1 MKHFNARIILLTV
14 LMSMVGTK
22 VSAADIAVQNTDGI
36 TIYYNFINDG
46 TELEVTEMP
55 TSNKYT
61 GDIVI
66 PETVTYEGNVYKVTR
81 IGKQAFHG
89 DDLTSVVIPNSVTT
103 IAKEA
108 FYACYKMTSVTIG
121 NSVTTIEEAAFNG
134 CRVLETLTIPSSV
147 TSIEKGAFAGCAI
160 TSLVIEDAPVSL
172 GYNAFGTCK
181 NLVSVDLGN
190 NIKIIGS
197 NAFYDCDKL
206 PSITIPNS
214 VTEIGDWAFNWCD
227 ELMEVISL
235 IETPFETP
243 TYVFN
248 DDNYNKATLYVPK
261 GKLSLYK
268 EVTCWKRFKNIVEM
282 AGEYCYLTLKD
293 GTSGC
298 MKLLVKRGTSHTVAI
313 EAEEG
318 WKVTS
323 VTYNDEDITSSLDEE
338 NQFTTPAI
346 TADAVLRVVYTQDTK
361 VASLAN
367 DDINILAVS
376 GGLWIDGATKDAV
389 CQVFATDGKLLKSVR
404 LTNSRTFVSL
414 DAGQV
419 YIVKVGDKTM
429 KAAL

>member
-1 MKHFNARIILLTV
+1 MKHFNAKIILLTL
-14 LMSMVGTK
+14 LMCMVGTK
-22 VSAADIAVQNTDGI
+22 VSAADIAVQNGDGV
-36 TIYYNFINDG
+36 TIYYNFINNG
-46 TELEVTEMP
+46 TELEVTYMP
-55 TSNKYT
+55 NSEKYA

-66 PETVTYEGNVYKVTR
+66 PETVSYEGKEYKVTR
-81 IGKQAFHG
+81 IGEQAFHG
-89 DDLTSVVIPNSVTT
+89 DDLTSVVIPNSVIT

-108 FYACYKMTSVTIG
+108 FNACYKLTSVTIG
-121 NSVTTIEEAAFNG
+121 NSVTTIEEKAFNT
-134 CRVLETLTIPSSV
+134 CRSLTSLTIPRSV

-172 GYNAFGTCK
+172 GYQAFANCK

-197 NAFYDCDKL
+197 YAFYDCDKL

-323 VTYNDEDITSSLDEE
+323 VTYNDEDVTSSLDEE

-346 TADAVLRVVYTQDTK
+346 TTDAVLRVVYTQDTK

-376 GGLWIDGATKDAV
+376 GGLWIDGATKDTV
-389 CQVFATDGKLLKSVR
+389 CQVFATDGKLLKTVR

>member
-1 MKHFNARIILLTV
+1 MRNLNVKLILLTV
-14 LMSMVGTK
+14 LLSIVGTK
-22 VSAADIAVQNTDGI
+22 VSAADIAVQNGDGV
-36 TIYYNFINDG
+36 TIYYNFINNG
-46 TELEVTEMP
+46 AELEVTEMP
-55 TSNKYT
+55 NSEKYA

-66 PETVTYEGNVYKVTR
+66 PETVSYEGKEYKVTR
-81 IGKQAFHG
+81 IGEKAFHG

-108 FYACYKMTSVTIG
+108 FNTCYKLTSVTIG

-147 TSIEKGAFAGCAI
+147 TSIEKGAFAGCGI

-190 NIKIIGS
+190 NIKIIGA

-282 AGEYCYLTLKD
+282 AGDYCYLTLKYAE
-293 GTSGC
+293 TGC
-298 MKLLVKRGTSHTVAI
+298 MKLLVKRGASHTIAI

-318 WKVTS
+318 WKVSS
-323 VTYNDEDITSSLDEE
+323 VTYNDEDVTSSLDEE

-346 TADAVLRVVYTQDTK
+346 TADAVLRAVYSKDTQVESIENK
-361 VASLAN
+361 NVN
-367 DDINILAVS
+367 VKAVK
-376 GGLWIDGATKDAV
+376 GGLWIDGAKENSV
-389 CQVFATDGKLLKSVR
+389 CQVFTTDGKLLKTLR
-404 LTNSRTFVSL
+404 ITNNKTFVSL
-414 DAGQV
+414 NDGQV
-419 YIVKVGDKTM
+419 YIVKVGEKTL
-429 KAAL
+429 KAAF

>member
-1 MKHFNARIILLTV
+1 MKHFNAKIILLTL
-14 LMSMVGTK
+14 LMCMVGTK
-22 VSAADIAVQNTDGI
+22 VSAADIAVQNGDGV
-36 TIYYNFINDG
+36 TIYYNFINNG
-46 TELEVTEMP
+46 TELEVTYMP
-55 TSNKYT
+55 NSEKYA

-66 PETVTYEGNVYKVTR
+66 PETVSYEGKEYKVTR
-81 IGKQAFHG
+81 IGEQAFHG
-89 DDLTSVVIPNSVTT
+89 DDPTSIVIPNSVIT

-108 FYACYKMTSVTIG
+108 FNACYKLTSVTIG
-121 NSVTTIEEAAFNG
+121 NSVTTIEEKAFNT
-134 CRVLETLTIPSSV
+134 CRSLTSLTIPRSV

-172 GYNAFGTCK
+172 GYQAFANCK

-197 NAFYDCDKL
+197 YAFYDCDKL

-268 EVTCWKRFKNIVEM
+268 EVTCWKRFKNILEM

-323 VTYNDEDITSSLDEE
+323 VTYNDEDVTSSLDEE

-346 TADAVLRVVYTQDTK
+346 TTDAVLRVVYTQDTK

-376 GGLWIDGATKDAV
+376 GGLWIDGATKDTV
-389 CQVFATDGKLLKSVR
+389 CQVFATDGKLLKTVR

-414 DAGQV
+414 DASQV

>member
-1 MKHFNARIILLTV
+1 MKQLKVKFILLTI

-46 TELEVTEMP
+46 TELEVTYMP
-55 TSNKYT
+55 TSEKYA

-66 PETVTYEGNVYKVTR
+66 PETVSYEGKEYKVTR
-81 IGKQAFHG
+81 IGEQAFHG
-89 DDLTSVVIPNSVTT
+89 DDPTSIVIPNSVIT

-108 FYACYKMTSVTIG
+108 FHGCYKLTSVTIG
-121 NSVTTIEEAAFNG
+121 NSVTTIEEAAFNT
-134 CRVLETLTIPSSV
+134 CRSLTSLTIPRSV

-197 NAFYDCDKL
+197 HAFYDCDKL

-282 AGEYCYLTLKD
+282 AGEYCYLTLKYAE
-293 GTSGC
+293 TGC
-298 MKLLVKRGTSHTVAI
+298 MKLLVKRGTSHTIAI
-313 EAEEG
+313 DPEEG
-318 WKVTS
+318 WKVSS
-323 VTYNDEDITSSLDEE
+323 VTYNDEDVTSSLDEN

-346 TADAVLRVVYTQDTK
+346 TADAVLRAVYSQDTR
-361 VASLAN
+361 VAGVAKYDVN
-367 DDINILAVS
+367 MIAVS
-376 GGLWIDGATKDAV
+376 GGLWIEGAPKDSV
-389 CQVFATDGKLLKSVR
+389 CQVFSTDGKLLKTVCI
-404 LTNSRTFVSL
+404 TNSRTFVSL
-414 DAGQV
+414 NEGQV

>member
-1 MKHFNARIILLTV
+1 MKHPNVKLILLTV
-14 LMSMVGTK
+14 LMSMVGTR
-22 VSAADIAVQNTDGI
+22 VSAADIAVQNADGV
-36 TIYYNFINDG
+36 TIYYNYING
-46 TELEVTEMP
+46 GAELEVTEMP
-55 TSNKYT
+55 TSKKYT

-66 PETVTYEGNVYKVTR
+66 PETVSYEGKEYKVTR
-81 IGKQAFHG
+81 IGEQAFHG
-89 DDLTSVVIPNSVTT
+89 DDPTSVVIPNSVTT

-134 CRVLETLTIPSSV
+134 CRVLETITIPRSV
-147 TSIEKGAFAGCAI
+147 TSIGKGAFAGCAI
-160 TSLVIEDAPVSL
+160 TSLVIDDAPVSL

-197 NAFYDCDKL
+197 HAFYDCDKL

-261 GKLSLYK
+261 GKLSQYK
-268 EVTCWKRFKNIVEM
+268 EVTCWKKFKNIVEM
-282 AGEYCYLTLKD
+282 AGDYCYLTLKYAE
-293 GTSGC
+293 TGC
-298 MKLLVKRGTSHTVAI
+298 MKLLVKRGTSHTIAI
-313 EAEEG
+313 EPEED
-318 WKVTS
+318 WKVSS
-323 VTYNDEDITSSLDEE
+323 VTYNDEDVTSSLDEN

-346 TADAVLRVVYTQDTK
+346 TADAVLHAVYVQDTQ
-361 VASLAN
+361 VSRIVN
-367 DDINILAVS
+367 DNVNIKAVN
-376 GGLWIDGATKDAV
+376 GGLWIDGATENAV
-389 CQVFATDGKLLKSVR
+389 CQVFATDGKLLKSVKI
-404 LTNSRTFVSL
+404 TNSRTFVNL
-414 DAGQV
+414 KEGQV
-419 YIVKVGDKTM
+419 YIVKVEGKTL

>member
-1 MKHFNARIILLTV
+1 MKHFNAKIILLTL
-14 LMSMVGTK
+14 LMCMVGTK
-22 VSAADIAVQNTDGI
+22 VSAADIAVQNGDGV
-36 TIYYNFINDG
+36 TIYYNFINNG
-46 TELEVTEMP
+46 TELEVTYMP
-55 TSNKYT
+55 NSEKYA

-66 PETVTYEGNVYKVTR
+66 PETVSYEGKEYKVTR
-81 IGKQAFHG
+81 IGEQAFHG
-89 DDLTSVVIPNSVTT
+89 DDPTSIVIPNSVIT

-108 FYACYKMTSVTIG
+108 FNGCYKLTSVTIG
-121 NSVTTIEEAAFNG
+121 NSVTTIEEKAFNT
-134 CRVLETLTIPSSV
+134 CRSLTSLTIPRSV

-172 GYNAFGTCK
+172 GYQAFATCK

-197 NAFYDCDKL
+197 YAFYDCDKL

-323 VTYNDEDITSSLDEE
+323 VTYNDEDVTSSLDEE

-346 TADAVLRVVYTQDTK
+346 TTDAVLRVVYTQDTK

-376 GGLWIDGATKDAV
+376 GGLWIDGATKDTV
-389 CQVFATDGKLLKSVR
+389 CQVFATDGKLLKTVR

-414 DAGQV
+414 DASQV

>member
-1 MKHFNARIILLTV
+1 MRNLNVKLILLTV
-14 LMSMVGTK
+14 LLSIVGTK
-22 VSAADIAVQNTDGI
+22 VSAADIAVQNGDGV
-36 TIYYNFINDG
+36 TIYYNFINNG
-46 TELEVTEMP
+46 AELEVTEMP
-55 TSNKYT
+55 NSEKYA

-108 FYACYKMTSVTIG
+108 FYACYKLTSVTIG

-147 TSIEKGAFAGCAI
+147 TSIEKGAFAGCGI

-190 NIKIIGS
+190 NIKIIGA

-261 GKLSLYK
+261 GKVSLYK

-282 AGEYCYLTLKD
+282 AGDYCYLTLKYAE
-293 GTSGC
+293 TGC
-298 MKLLVKRGTSHTVAI
+298 MKLLVKRGASHTIAI

-318 WKVTS
+318 WKVSS
-323 VTYNDEDITSSLDEE
+323 VTYNDEDVTSSLDEE

-346 TADAVLRVVYTQDTK
+346 TADAVLRAVYSKDTQVESIENK
-361 VASLAN
+361 NVN
-367 DDINILAVS
+367 VKAVK
-376 GGLWIDGATKDAV
+376 GGLWIDGAKENSV
-389 CQVFATDGKLLKSVR
+389 CQVFTTDGKLLKTLR
-404 LTNSRTFVSL
+404 ITNNKTFVSL
-414 DAGQV
+414 NDGQV
-419 YIVKVGDKTM
+419 YIVKVGEKTL
-429 KAAL
+429 KAAF

>member
-1 MKHFNARIILLTV
+1 MKHFNAKIILLTL
-14 LMSMVGTK
+14 LMCMVGTK
-22 VSAADIAVQNTDGI
+22 VSAADIAVQNGDGV
-36 TIYYNFINDG
+36 TIYYNFINNG
-46 TELEVTEMP
+46 TELEVTYMP
-55 TSNKYT
+55 NSEKYA

-66 PETVTYEGNVYKVTR
+66 PETVSYEGKEYKVTR
-81 IGKQAFHG
+81 IGEQAFHG
-89 DDLTSVVIPNSVTT
+89 DDLTSVVIPNSVIT

-108 FYACYKMTSVTIG
+108 FNACYKLTSVTIG
-121 NSVTTIEEAAFNG
+121 NSMTTIEEKAFNT
-134 CRVLETLTIPSSV
+134 CRSLTSLTIPRSV

-172 GYNAFGTCK
+172 GYQAFANCK

-197 NAFYDCDKL
+197 YAFYDCDKL

-323 VTYNDEDITSSLDEE
+323 VTYNDEDVTSSLDEE

-346 TADAVLRVVYTQDTK
+346 TTDAVLRVVYTQDTK

-376 GGLWIDGATKDAV
+376 GGLWIDGATKDTV
-389 CQVFATDGKLLKSVR
+389 CQVFATDGKLLKTVR

-419 YIVKVGDKTM
+419 YIVKVEDKTM

>member
-1 MKHFNARIILLTV
+1 MKHFNAKIILLTL
-14 LMSMVGTK
+14 LMCMVGTK
-22 VSAADIAVQNTDGI
+22 VSAADIAVQNGDGV
-36 TIYYNFINDG
+36 TIYYNFINNG
-46 TELEVTEMP
+46 TELEVTYMP
-55 TSNKYT
+55 NSEKYA

-66 PETVTYEGNVYKVTR
+66 PETVSYEGKEYKVTR
-81 IGKQAFHG
+81 IGEQAFHG
-89 DDLTSVVIPNSVTT
+89 DDLTSIVIPNSVIT

-108 FYACYKMTSVTIG
+108 FNACYKLTSVTIG
-121 NSVTTIEEAAFNG
+121 NSVTTIEEKAFNT
-134 CRVLETLTIPSSV
+134 CRSLTSLTIPRSV

-172 GYNAFGTCK
+172 GYQAFANCK

-197 NAFYDCDKL
+197 YAFYDCDKL

-323 VTYNDEDITSSLDEE
+323 VTYNDEDVTSSLDEE

-346 TADAVLRVVYTQDTK
+346 TTDAVLRVVYTQDTK

-376 GGLWIDGATKDAV
+376 GGLWIDGATKDTV
-389 CQVFATDGKLLKSVR
+389 CQVFATDGKLLKTVR

>member
-1 MKHFNARIILLTV
+1 MKHFNAKIILLTL
-14 LMSMVGTK
+14 LMCMVGTK
-22 VSAADIAVQNTDGI
+22 VSAADIAVQNGDGV
-36 TIYYNFINDG
+36 TIYYNFINNG
-46 TELEVTEMP
+46 TELEVTYMP
-55 TSNKYT
+55 NSEKYA

-66 PETVTYEGNVYKVTR
+66 PETVSYEGKEYKVTR
-81 IGKQAFHG
+81 IGEQAFHG
-89 DDLTSVVIPNSVTT
+89 DDLTSVVIPNSVIT

-108 FYACYKMTSVTIG
+108 FNACYKLTSVTIG
-121 NSVTTIEEAAFNG
+121 NSVTTIEEKAFNT
-134 CRVLETLTIPSSV
+134 CRSLTSLTIPSSV

-172 GYNAFGTCK
+172 GYQAFANCK

-197 NAFYDCDKL
+197 YAFYDCDKL

-268 EVTCWKRFKNIVEM
+268 EFTCWKRFKNIVEM

-323 VTYNDEDITSSLDEE
+323 VTYNDEDVTSSLDEE

-346 TADAVLRVVYTQDTK
+346 TTDAVLRVVYTQDTR
-361 VASLAN
+361 VASLQN

-376 GGLWIDGATKDAV
+376 GGLWIDGATKDTV
-389 CQVFATDGKLLKSVR
+389 CQVFATDGKLLKTVR

>member
-1 MKHFNARIILLTV
+1 MKQLKVKFILLTI

-108 FYACYKMTSVTIG
+108 FYTCYKMTSVTIG

-172 GYNAFGTCK
+172 GYQAFATCK

-197 NAFYDCDKL
+197 HAFYDCDKL

-235 IETPFETP
+235 IESMRS
-243 TYVFN
+243 N
-248 DDNYNKATLYVPK
+248 NLYV
-261 GKLSLYK
+261 
-268 EVTCWKRFKNIVEM
+268 
-282 AGEYCYLTLKD
+282 
-293 GTSGC
+293 
-298 MKLLVKRGTSHTVAI
+298 
-313 EAEEG
+313 
-318 WKVTS
+318 
-323 VTYNDEDITSSLDEE
+323 IT
-338 NQFTTPAI
+338 Q
-346 TADAVLRVVYTQDTK
+346 
-361 VASLAN
+361 
-367 DDINILAVS
+367 IN
-376 GGLWIDGATKDAV
+376 
-389 CQVFATDGKLLKSVR
+389 
-404 LTNSRTFVSL
+404 
-414 DAGQV
+414 
-419 YIVKVGDKTM
+419 GD
-429 KAAL
+429 

>member
-1 MKHFNARIILLTV
+1 MKHFNAKIILLTL
-14 LMSMVGTK
+14 LMCMVGTK
-22 VSAADIAVQNTDGI
+22 VSAADIAVQNGDGV
-36 TIYYNFINDG
+36 TIYYNFINNG
-46 TELEVTEMP
+46 TELEVTYMP
-55 TSNKYT
+55 NSEKYA

-66 PETVTYEGNVYKVTR
+66 PETVSYEGKEYKVTR
-81 IGKQAFHG
+81 IGEQAFHG
-89 DDLTSVVIPNSVTT
+89 DDPTSIVIPNSVIT

-108 FYACYKMTSVTIG
+108 FNACYKLTSVTIG
-121 NSVTTIEEAAFNG
+121 NSVTTIEERAFNT
-134 CRVLETLTIPSSV
+134 CRSLTSLTIPRSV

-172 GYNAFGTCK
+172 GYQAFANCK

-197 NAFYDCDKL
+197 YAFYDCDKL

-323 VTYNDEDITSSLDEE
+323 VTYNDEDVTSSLDEE

-346 TADAVLRVVYTQDTK
+346 TTDAVLRVVYTQDTK

-376 GGLWIDGATKDAV
+376 GGLWIDGATKDTV
-389 CQVFATDGKLLKSVR
+389 CQVFATDGKLLKTVR

-414 DAGQV
+414 DASQV

>member
-1 MKHFNARIILLTV
+1 MKHFNAKIILLTL
-14 LMSMVGTK
+14 LMCMVGTK
-22 VSAADIAVQNTDGI
+22 VSAADIAVQNGDGV
-36 TIYYNFINDG
+36 TIYYNFINNG
-46 TELEVTEMP
+46 TELEVTYMP
-55 TSNKYT
+55 NSEKYA

-66 PETVTYEGNVYKVTR
+66 PETVFYEGKEYKVTR
-81 IGKQAFHG
+81 IGEQAFHG
-89 DDLTSVVIPNSVTT
+89 DDLTSVVIPNSVIT

-108 FYACYKMTSVTIG
+108 FNACYKLTSVTIG
-121 NSVTTIEEAAFNG
+121 NSVTTIEEKAFNT
-134 CRVLETLTIPSSV
+134 CRSLTSLTIPRSV

-172 GYNAFGTCK
+172 GYQAFANCK

-197 NAFYDCDKL
+197 YAFYDCDKL

-323 VTYNDEDITSSLDEE
+323 VTYNDEDVTSSLDEE

-346 TADAVLRVVYTQDTK
+346 TTDAVLRVVYTQDTK

-376 GGLWIDGATKDAV
+376 GGLWIDGATKDTV
-389 CQVFATDGKLLKSVR
+389 CQVFATDGKLLKTVR

>member
-1 MKHFNARIILLTV
+1 
-14 LMSMVGTK
+14 
-22 VSAADIAVQNTDGI
+22 
-36 TIYYNFINDG
+36 
-46 TELEVTEMP
+46 
-55 TSNKYT
+55 
-61 GDIVI
+61 
-66 PETVTYEGNVYKVTR
+66 
-81 IGKQAFHG
+81 
-89 DDLTSVVIPNSVTT
+89 
-103 IAKEA
+103 
-108 FYACYKMTSVTIG
+108 
-121 NSVTTIEEAAFNG
+121 
-134 CRVLETLTIPSSV
+134 
-147 TSIEKGAFAGCAI
+147 
-160 TSLVIEDAPVSL
+160 VSL
-172 GYNAFGTCK
+172 GYQAFANCK

-197 NAFYDCDKL
+197 YAFYDCDKL

>member
-1 MKHFNARIILLTV
+1 MRNLNVKLILLTV
-14 LMSMVGTK
+14 LLSIVGTK
-22 VSAADIAVQNTDGI
+22 VSAADIAVQNGDGV
-36 TIYYNFINDG
+36 TIYYNFINNG
-46 TELEVTEMP
+46 AELEVTEMP
-55 TSNKYT
+55 NSEKYA

-66 PETVTYEGNVYKVTR
+66 PETVSYEGKEYKVTR
-81 IGKQAFHG
+81 IGEKAFHG
-89 DDLTSVVIPNSVTT
+89 DDLTSIVIPNSVKT

-108 FYACYKMTSVTIG
+108 FNTCYKLTSVTIG

-147 TSIEKGAFAGCAI
+147 TSIEKGAFAGCGI

-197 NAFYDCDKL
+197 YAFYDCDKL

-261 GKLSLYK
+261 GKVSQYK
-268 EVTCWKRFKNIVEM
+268 EVLCWKKFKNIVEM
-282 AGEYCYLTLKD
+282 AGDYCYLTLKYAE
-293 GTSGC
+293 TGC
-298 MKLLVKRGTSHTVAI
+298 MKLLVKRGASHTIAI

-318 WKVTS
+318 WKVSS
-323 VTYNDEDITSSLDEE
+323 VTYNDEDVTSSLDEE

-346 TADAVLRVVYTQDTK
+346 TADAVLRAVYSKDTQVESIENK
-361 VASLAN
+361 NVN
-367 DDINILAVS
+367 VKAVK
-376 GGLWIDGATKDAV
+376 GGLWIDGAKENSV
-389 CQVFATDGKLLKSVR
+389 CQVFTTDGKLLKTLR
-404 LTNSRTFVSL
+404 ITNNKTFVSL
-414 DAGQV
+414 NDGQV
-419 YIVKVGDKTM
+419 YIVKVGEKTL
-429 KAAL
+429 KAAF

>member
-1 MKHFNARIILLTV
+1 MKHFNAKIILLTL
-14 LMSMVGTK
+14 LMCMVGTK
-22 VSAADIAVQNTDGI
+22 VSAADIAVQNGDGV
-36 TIYYNFINDG
+36 TIYYNFINNG
-46 TELEVTEMP
+46 TELEVTYMP
-55 TSNKYT
+55 NSEKYA

-66 PETVTYEGNVYKVTR
+66 PETVSYEGKEYKVTR
-81 IGKQAFHG
+81 IGEQAFHG
-89 DDLTSVVIPNSVTT
+89 DDPTSIVIPNSVIT

-108 FYACYKMTSVTIG
+108 FNACYKLTSVTIG
-121 NSVTTIEEAAFNG
+121 NSVTTIEEKAFNT
-134 CRVLETLTIPSSV
+134 CRSLTSLTIPRSV

-172 GYNAFGTCK
+172 GYQAFATCK
-181 NLVSVDLGN
+181 NLVSVDLGY

-197 NAFYDCDKL
+197 YAFYDCDKL

-323 VTYNDEDITSSLDEE
+323 VTYNDEDVTSSLDEE

-346 TADAVLRVVYTQDTK
+346 TTDAVLRVVYTQDTK

-376 GGLWIDGATKDAV
+376 GGLWIDGATKDTV
-389 CQVFATDGKLLKSVR
+389 CQVFATDGKLLKTVR

-414 DAGQV
+414 DASQV

>member
-1 MKHFNARIILLTV
+1 MKHFNAKIILLTL
-14 LMSMVGTK
+14 LMCMVGTK
-22 VSAADIAVQNTDGI
+22 VSAADIAVQNGDGV
-36 TIYYNFINDG
+36 TIYYNFINNG
-46 TELEVTEMP
+46 TELEVTYMP
-55 TSNKYT
+55 NSEKYA

-66 PETVTYEGNVYKVTR
+66 PETVSYEGKEYKVTR
-81 IGKQAFHG
+81 IGEQAFHG
-89 DDLTSVVIPNSVTT
+89 DDPTSIVIPNSVIT

-108 FYACYKMTSVTIG
+108 FNACYKLTSVTIG
-121 NSVTTIEEAAFNG
+121 NSVTTIEERAFNT
-134 CRVLETLTIPSSV
+134 CRSLISLTIPRSV

-172 GYNAFGTCK
+172 GYQAFANCK

-197 NAFYDCDKL
+197 YAFYDCDKL
-206 PSITIPNS
+206 TSITIPNS

-323 VTYNDEDITSSLDEE
+323 VTYNDEDVTSSLDEE

-346 TADAVLRVVYTQDTK
+346 TTDAVLRVVYTQDTK

-376 GGLWIDGATKDAV
+376 GGLWIDGATKDTV
-389 CQVFATDGKLLKSVR
+389 CQVFATDGKLLKTVR

-414 DAGQV
+414 DASQV

>member
-46 TELEVTEMP
+46 TELEVTYMP
-55 TSNKYT
+55 NSEKYA

-66 PETVTYEGNVYKVTR
+66 LETVTYEGNVYKVTR

-172 GYNAFGTCK
+172 GYQAFANCK

-197 NAFYDCDKL
+197 YAFYDCDKL

-261 GKLSLYK
+261 GKVSQYK
-268 EVTCWKRFKNIVEM
+268 EVLCWKKFKNIVEM
-282 AGEYCYLTLKD
+282 AGDYCYLTLKD

>member
-1 MKHFNARIILLTV
+1 MKHFNAKIILLTL
-14 LMSMVGTK
+14 LMCMVGTK
-22 VSAADIAVQNTDGI
+22 VSAADIAVQNGDGV
-36 TIYYNFINDG
+36 TIYYNFINNG
-46 TELEVTEMP
+46 TELEVTYMP
-55 TSNKYT
+55 NSEKYA

-66 PETVTYEGNVYKVTR
+66 PETVSYEGKEYKVTR
-81 IGKQAFHG
+81 IGEQAFHG
-89 DDLTSVVIPNSVTT
+89 DDLTSVVIPNSVIT

-108 FYACYKMTSVTIG
+108 FNACYKLTSVTVG
-121 NSVTTIEEAAFNG
+121 NSVTTIEEKAFNT
-134 CRVLETLTIPSSV
+134 CRSLTSLTIPRSV

-172 GYNAFGTCK
+172 GYQAFANCK

-197 NAFYDCDKL
+197 YAFYDCDKL

-323 VTYNDEDITSSLDEE
+323 VTYNDEDVTSSLDEE

-346 TADAVLRVVYTQDTK
+346 TTDAVLRVVYTQDTK

-376 GGLWIDGATKDAV
+376 GGLWIDGATKDTV
-389 CQVFATDGKLLKSVR
+389 CQVFATDGKLLKTVR

>member
-1 MKHFNARIILLTV
+1 MKHFYAKIILLTL
-14 LMSMVGTK
+14 LMCMVGTK
-22 VSAADIAVQNTDGI
+22 VSAADIAVQNGDGV
-36 TIYYNFINDG
+36 TIYYNFINNG
-46 TELEVTEMP
+46 TELEVTSMP
-55 TSNKYT
+55 ITYSYA

-66 PETVTYEGNVYKVTR
+66 PETVTYEGKDYKVTR
-81 IGKQAFHG
+81 IGKQAFNG
-89 DDLTSVVIPNSVTT
+89 DDPTSVVIPNTVTS
-103 IAKEA
+103 IGEEA
-108 FYACYKMTSVTIG
+108 FNNCWVMTSVTIG
-121 NSVTTIEEAAFNG
+121 NSVTTIEAKAFST
-134 CRVLETLTIPSSV
+134 CRSLTSITIPRSV
-147 TSIEKGAFAGCAI
+147 TSIGRGAFAGCAI
-160 TSLVIEDAPVSL
+160 TSLVIDDAPVSL
-172 GYNAFGTCK
+172 DYQAFATCK

-197 NAFYDCDKL
+197 YAFYDCDKL

-313 EAEEG
+313 EAVEG

-323 VTYNDEDITSSLDEE
+323 VTYNDEDVTSSLDEE

-346 TADAVLRVVYTQDTK
+346 TTDAVLMVVYTQDTR
-361 VASLAN
+361 VASLQN

-376 GGLWIDGATKDAV
+376 GGLWIDGATKDTV
-389 CQVFATDGKLLKSVR
+389 CQVFATDGKLLKTVR

-414 DAGQV
+414 EAGQV